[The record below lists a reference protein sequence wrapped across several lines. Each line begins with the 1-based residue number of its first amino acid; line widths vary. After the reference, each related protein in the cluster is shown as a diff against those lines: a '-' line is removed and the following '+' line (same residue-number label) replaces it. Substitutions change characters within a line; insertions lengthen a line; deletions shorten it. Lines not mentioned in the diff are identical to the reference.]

1 MIEARHLTIESVL
14 RQPKLN
20 GRGRRKMAEK
30 NVTPIV
36 EAPIDLKDRKQ
47 ARGFLSGV
55 IMLIPNFLKLLFRL
69 FKDSRVPMTEKAML
83 IGTIIYIVS
92 PLDLLPD
99 VIPFIGQV
107 DDLYLAA
114 LVLLRLLSRTDDDVL
129 REHWDG
135 RGDLASVVD
144 KIIRAAQYVLP
155 KRVQRIL
162 LGRVEI
168 APQVKGGL
176 LSSPASPEPIEAA
189 RERDRVSRR

>member
-1 MIEARHLTIESVL
+1 M
-14 RQPKLN
+14 Q
-20 GRGRRKMAEK
+20 EK
-30 NVTPIV
+30 NVTPMTKMPAEV
-36 EAPIDLKDRKQ
+36 PVDLKDRQQ
-47 ARGFLSGV
+47 ARGFLNGV

-92 PLDLLPD
+92 PIDLLPD

-168 APQVKGGL
+168 APQVKGGVI
-176 LSSPASPEPIEAA
+176 SSPAVPDDFEVERRT
-189 RERDRVSRR
+189 RERRF